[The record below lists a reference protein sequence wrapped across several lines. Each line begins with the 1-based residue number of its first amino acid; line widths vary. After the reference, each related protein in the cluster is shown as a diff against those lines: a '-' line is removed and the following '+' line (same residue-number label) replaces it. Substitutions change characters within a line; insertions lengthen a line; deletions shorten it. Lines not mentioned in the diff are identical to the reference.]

1 MNDQV
6 EYYKHIARDTGE
18 RYLREVR
25 KLTKILAQKKQTEAA
40 LRSAEEKYRTIF
52 ENAMEGIFQAT
63 QEGRFIIANPAIA
76 HMQGYDSPEELIN
89 NITDIGRQLYV
100 DPKRCLELVCLLNED
115 GAVYNF
121 EAQMYRKD
129 GSTNWV
135 CINARVVR
143 DENGKILYYEGTVE
157 HITERKQL
165 QSQLLHAQKI
175 DAIGTL
181 AGGIAHDFNN
191 ILTAIIGYGNLL
203 QMKIDGD
210 DPRRIYADHILASAQ
225 KATGLTQSLLAFS
238 RKQSIELK
246 PHKVNGIIKGME
258 NLLKRLIPEDIDFET
273 LYSDRDITIM
283 ADAIHMDQVLMN
295 MATNARDAMPKGGT
309 LRIGTK
315 IVRLDDEFIRIHG
328 YGKEGTYALI
338 LVSDTGCG
346 MDETTKKKV
355 FDPFFTTKEVG
366 KGTGLGLSIVYGII
380 KQHNGYIK
388 LESEQGKGTTFHIYL
403 PAVNE
408 TTEEAKPFLPAVKQ
422 GEETIL
428 IAEDDPSVRG
438 VIEEILVG
446 SGYSVIGAV
455 DGEDAI
461 DRFIEKK
468 HAIDLIIIDV
478 VMPKKN
484 GKEVYEEIRKAKR
497 GIKVVFTSGY
507 TRDVV
512 IDKGVYEDTVEFVS
526 KPISRSELLAK
537 VRETL
542 DK

>member
-428 IAEDDPSVRG
+428 IAEDDPSVRD